1 MRDELHDEGLDD
13 AEGPDS
19 FEAEG
24 IQAFTRLTGAVQDL
38 QSHLGTLEQGLGDKA
53 AAAGKAASTAAQ
65 AAKRTE
71 AAATAAREVALAG
84 ARSWTAYAACIVAGT
99 VLVAGVIGYV
109 LGEQA
114 GQATGQAA
122 GYRAA
127 RDEQAAASW
136 ANTPAGRTALALD
149 RAGSLSMLAQCTNQ
163 GWTAETIHGR
173 RICVVRA
180 LKDGSI
186 YGWTLP

>member
-1 MRDELHDEGLDD
+1 MRDELHGENLDD
-13 AEGPDS
+13 TDEPDS

-24 IQAFTRLTGAVQDL
+24 IQAFTRLATAVQGLESRLDAL
-38 QSHLGTLEQGLGDKA
+38 QQGLSREVGGA
-53 AAAGKAASTAAQ
+53 AKAASSASQ
-65 AAKRTE
+65 AAERTE
-71 AAATAAREVALAG
+71 AAATAAREAALAG
-84 ARSWTAYAACIVAGT
+84 ARSWTAYAAIII
-99 VLVAGVIGYV
+99 LAGVLSAGIAGYL

-136 ANTPAGRTALALD
+136 ANTPSGQLAFALD
-149 RAGSLSMLAQCTNQ
+149 RAGSLGAVARCSGQ
-163 GWTAETIHGR
+163 GWKPTVQDGR
-173 RICVVRA
+173 KVCYPQA
-180 LKDGSI
+180 TPDGKV

>member
-1 MRDELHDEGLDD
+1 MKDALHDEDLDD
-13 AEGPDS
+13 ADEPDS

-24 IQAFTRLTGAVQDL
+24 VQAFTRLATAVQGLESRLGAL
-38 QSHLGTLEQGLGDKA
+38 QQGLIREVEGA
-53 AAAGKAASTAAQ
+53 AKAASSASQ
-65 AAKRTE
+65 AAERTE

-84 ARSWTAYAACIVAGT
+84 ARSWTAYAAIII
-99 VLVAGVIGYV
+99 LAGVLSAGIAGYL

-136 ANTPAGRTALALD
+136 ANTPSGRTALALD
-149 RAGSLSMLAQCTNQ
+149 RAGSLSMLAQCSNQ
-163 GWTAETIHGR
+163 GWTAETVQGR
-173 RICVVRA
+173 RLCVVRA

-186 YGWTLP
+186 YGWALP